1 MARAERSR
9 LNREARKLSQ
19 ERNDFHGEAA
29 KLRSEAQGLREKR
42 DELNSEIQRLKISRE
57 EAREDY
63 FIKIIELREL
73 RKKIKEVMAKKPRRS
88 AKSLEDEIKAIEWK
102 IQTESP
108 SLNEERTLVDV
119 VKALEGQLEVYRE
132 IKRIVDKIDVLE
144 NEAKRLNDKTLACR
158 ERILE
163 LARQSQ
169 EFHEK
174 MVGKL
179 QRMGEL
185 RARANGI
192 HKEYIDHREKARAV
206 HSKCL
211 EIMGQIKGI
220 RDEVRRKEEGERAE
234 QQACLIE
241 KLSKEALAKLRRGE
255 RLTFDEFKILAEQK
269 KI

>member
-1 MARAERSR
+1 MLRAERSR
-9 LNREARKLSQ
+9 LNKEGRELAQ
-19 ERNDFHGEAA
+19 ERNGLHREAA
-29 KLRSEAQGLREKR
+29 KLRSEAQSLREKR
-42 DELNSEIQRLKISRE
+42 DDLNSDIQRLKISRE
-57 EAREDY
+57 EARKDY
-63 FIKIIELREL
+63 FIKIDELREL

-88 AKSLEDEIKAIEWK
+88 ARSLEDEIKAIEWK

-108 SLNEERTLVDV
+108 SLSEEKKLVDV
-119 VKALEGQLEVYRE
+119 VKVLEGQLEVYRE
-132 IKRIVDKIDVLE
+132 RMRIVDKIDVLE
-144 NEAKRLNDKTLACR
+144 NEAKRLNDKTSAYR

-169 EFHEK
+169 EFHER
-174 MVGKL
+174 MVEKL
-179 QRMGEL
+179 QRIGEL
-185 RARANGI
+185 RVRANGI

-220 RDEVRRKEEGERAE
+220 RDEIRRKEEGERAE
-234 QQACLIE
+234 LQACLKE